1 MKKLSALVS
10 QETKIKVDSIKP
22 HATRQN
28 LYVLTSGDR
37 KYAVGAKTLP
47 TIDVDDYNYLVP
59 GTFRTFESDGVT
71 WISTGASSEKLVL

>member
-10 QETKIKVDSIKP
+10 QDAKIKVDSIKL

-71 WISTGASSEKLVL
+71 WISTGESTKLVL